1 VSVEVRVIKHVNPL
15 SFFETQDK
23 FTIEFKG
30 LEASGC
36 ITAKHKTLSEVVSSL
51 KNCNALIDRG
61 IEIALQTQIKGFE
74 RAGLLEIPY
83 VTYVT

>member
-1 VSVEVRVIKHVNPL
+1 VPVEVRVIKHVNPL
-15 SFFETQDK
+15 SFFETQYK

-36 ITAKHKTLSEVVSSL
+36 ITAKHKTVSEVVSSL

-61 IEIALQTQIKGFE
+61 IEIALQAQIKG
-74 RAGLLEIPY
+74 
-83 VTYVT
+83 V